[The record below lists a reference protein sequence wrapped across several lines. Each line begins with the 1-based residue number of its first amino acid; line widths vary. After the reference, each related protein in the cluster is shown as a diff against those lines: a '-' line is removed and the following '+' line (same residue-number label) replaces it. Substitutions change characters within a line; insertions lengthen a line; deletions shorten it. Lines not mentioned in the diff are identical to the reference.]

1 MRKYDGVIFDIDG
14 TLTSTNEL
22 IFSTFN
28 HITEKYLNKS
38 MTNDEII
45 ALFGPT
51 ENKIIEDLFGERAEE
66 VKKEYYSFYTSNHAM
81 ADIYPGIKE
90 LLKYIKG
97 KNVLLSIYTGKGREA
112 SLITLKKLEIL
123 DYFDMVITGS
133 DVKEHKPSPEGIEIF
148 IEKYSLQK
156 DKVLMIGDAP
166 ADIKAAR
173 AAGVEIASVV
183 WDSYAH
189 DKVLKM
195 KSDYLFH
202 TVEELKKFFV
212 ENL

>member
-28 HITEKYLNKS
+28 HITKKYLNKS
-38 MTNDEII
+38 MTNEEII
-45 ALFGPT
+45 GLFGPT
-51 ENKIIEDLFGERAEE
+51 EDKIIEDWFGENAEE
-66 VKKEYYSFYTSNHAM
+66 VRREYYSFYTNNHAM

-90 LLKYIKG
+90 LLKYIKE

-123 DYFDMVITGS
+123 DYFDLVITGS

-148 IEKYSLQK
+148 VDKYSLEK
-156 DKVLMIGDAP
+156 ERVLMVGDAP

-173 AAGVEIASVV
+173 AAGVHVASVV

>member
-1 MRKYDGVIFDIDG
+1 MRKFDGVIFDIDG

-28 HITEKYLNKS
+28 HITKKYLDKS
-38 MTNDEII
+38 MTNEEII

-51 ENKIIEDLFGERAEE
+51 EDTIIEDLFGERAEE
-66 VKKEYYSFYTSNHAM
+66 VKKEYYLFYTSNHAM

-90 LLKYIKG
+90 LLKYIKE

-123 DYFDMVITGS
+123 DYFDLVITGS

-148 IEKYSLQK
+148 VDKYSLEK
-156 DKVLMIGDAP
+156 ERVLMVGDAP

-173 AAGVEIASVV
+173 AAGVHVASVV

-202 TVEELKKFFV
+202 TVEELKMFFK
-212 ENL
+212 ETL